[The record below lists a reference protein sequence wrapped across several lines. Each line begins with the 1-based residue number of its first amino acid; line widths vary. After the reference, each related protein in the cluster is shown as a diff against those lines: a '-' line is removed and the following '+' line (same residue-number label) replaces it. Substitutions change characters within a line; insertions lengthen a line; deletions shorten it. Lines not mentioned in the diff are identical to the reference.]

1 MMYKSIEKKFNRFYL
16 LSKVTDFSNHSS
28 TYIAW
33 HMIDD
38 RPSWAGFS
46 CSGVPDYRANSRGC
60 KSRKGQMFDESW
72 IAVFKYL

>member
-38 RPSWAGFS
+38 RPSWAVF
-46 CSGVPDYRANSRGC
+46 RAPEFRTTEPTAAGANPAWGKYFRG
-60 KSRKGQMFDESW
+60 E
-72 IAVFKYL
+72 YEHL